1 MISDDAVRYGVSMH
15 TTQEG
20 VAKTSLLRRFLKILT
35 GSLTALGLVLA
46 LVGAVSKAPNAEG
59 MLAAGIGLAFFCGF
73 LFLLLLVKR
82 AI

>member
-1 MISDDAVRYGVSMH
+1 MH
-15 TTQEG
+15 STQEG
-20 VAKTSLLRRFLKILT
+20 VAKTSLLRRLLNILT

-46 LVGAVSKAPNAEG
+46 LVGAVSKAPNAES